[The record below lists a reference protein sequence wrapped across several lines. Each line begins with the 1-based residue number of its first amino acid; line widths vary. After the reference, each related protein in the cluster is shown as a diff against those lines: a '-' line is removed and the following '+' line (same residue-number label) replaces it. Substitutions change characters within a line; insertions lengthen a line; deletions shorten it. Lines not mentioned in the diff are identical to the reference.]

1 MSVKAKVKAE
11 QEKFG
16 SALGKMV
23 RADPSLHL
31 ETDRETGQ
39 TILRGMGELHLE
51 VTLDRMRTEFGVEG
65 IMGEPQV
72 AYRETITKKITEQ
85 YIHKKQTGGSGQFA
99 EVWIVFEPLERST
112 GFEFVDETVGGS
124 VPREFVPSVEK
135 GLKVQKED
143 GVLAH
148 YPTVDFKATLIDG
161 SYHDVDSNAM
171 TFEIA
176 AKAAFREG
184 IRKAAPILLE
194 PVMKVETVT
203 PGRLSGRCHRRHQSP
218 ARLCPGPAGARHQY
232 RRRRDRA
239 ALGDVRLHRPVARHD
254 QRPRLVHD
262 GVLALRAGS
271 AQRRGRSHRRGGEG
285 QGSLDG
291 LRRRDGNR

>member
-1 MSVKAKVKAE
+1 VKAKSKAE

-16 SALGKMV
+16 AALGKMV

-72 AYRETITKKITEQ
+72 AYRETFTKKLTEQ
-85 YIHKKQTGGSGQFA
+85 YIHKKQTGGAGQFA
-99 EVWIVFEPLERST
+99 EVWIIFEPLKRSA

-124 VPREFVPSVEK
+124 VPREYVPSVEK
-135 GLKVQKED
+135 GLRIQKED

-148 YPTVDFKATLIDG
+148 YPTVDFRATLIDG
-161 SYHDVDSNAM
+161 SYHDVDSNAL

-176 AKAAFREG
+176 AKACFREA

-203 PGRLSGRCHRRHQSP
+203 PGD
-218 ARLCPGPAGARHQY
+218 Y
-232 RRRRDRA
+232 
-239 ALGDVRLHRPVARHD
+239 LGDVIGDLNR
-254 QRPRLVHD
+254 
-262 GVLALRAGS
+262 
-271 AQRRGRSHRRGGEG
+271 RRGTILDQLERGTNIAVVANVPLSEMFGYIGQLRSMTSGRASYTMEFSHYDPVPRQVADEVIA
-285 QGSLDG
+285 QVSKAAMAS
-291 LRRRDGNR
+291 